1 MDGGLI
7 FFFAAIIIIGVIL
20 FAIVT
25 LGKKGGR
32 LDVEKYRIKW
42 LSIEQSLARDNEAS
56 YQLAVLNADK
66 LLDHALR
73 EKGFKGQ
80 TMGDRLKAAI
90 DSLPHRNDI
99 WTAHKLRNQLAHEP
113 DFKVD
118 YNQARKAL
126 AGFKAGLKD
135 IGAI

>member
-80 TMGDRLKAAI
+80 TMGDRLKAAK

>member
-1 MDGGLI
+1 M
-7 FFFAAIIIIGVIL
+7 FFDLQSNSVIL

-80 TMGDRLKAAI
+80 TMGDRLKAAK

-126 AGFKAGLKD
+126 AVFKAGLKD